1 NFCDAFRLSEGSL
14 TLEKTPGG
22 TSMRAVLAGTVIA
35 EVDDAETIVIE
46 GNHYFP
52 PSALR
57 AGELVESPTPSTC
70 PGKGA
75 SQYYSLVL
83 DGQTYTDLAWAYPTP
98 YPTAIEKVG
107 RDFSG
112 YLAFDPS
119 VQVGP

>member
-1 NFCDAFRLSEGSL
+1 M
-14 TLEKTPGG
+14 K
-22 TSMRAVLAGTVIA
+22 AVLEGTVIA
-35 EVDDAETIVIE
+35 EADDAETILIE

-52 PSALR
+52 ATSLR
-57 AGELVESPTPSTC
+57 RGELVESPTAYTC
-70 PGKGA
+70 PWKGA
-75 SQYYSLVL
+75 AQYYSLVL
-83 DGQTYTDLAWAYPTP
+83 DGRTHTDLAWAYPTP